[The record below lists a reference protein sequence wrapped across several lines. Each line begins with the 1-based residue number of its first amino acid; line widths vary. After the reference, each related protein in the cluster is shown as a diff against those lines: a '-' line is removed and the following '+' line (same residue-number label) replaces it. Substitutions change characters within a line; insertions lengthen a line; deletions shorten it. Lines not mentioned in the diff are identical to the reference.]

1 MALAASPVARANLGP
16 NLALYSHCTTRA
28 KSLALPMRSFFMLAA
43 AIAIGLV
50 CSLVHATPFS
60 TLTCSSFDN
69 VAGAIQMPHQ
79 AALVASR
86 HWNEL
91 DDVQGS
97 RQAWTTAVGRRP
109 AVRWRFHSGPSV
121 LDSPRIRTRLQAC
134 RIQPGL
140 GAWPGLPS
148 VQTPPLACLPVAT
161 RCCFLCL
168 ATHWRTLDRSHTAS
182 KSPPPPFPRRR
193 GSSGSAIEVAF
204 PA

>member
-1 MALAASPVARANLGP
+1 
-16 NLALYSHCTTRA
+16 
-28 KSLALPMRSFFMLAA
+28 MRSFFMMA

-50 CSLVHATPFS
+50 CSLVHATPFT

-86 HWNEL
+86 HRNEL

-140 GAWPGLPS
+140 GAWPGLAWPG
-148 VQTPPLACLPVAT
+148 LACL
-161 RCCFLCL
+161 
-168 ATHWRTLDRSHTAS
+168 AS
-182 KSPPPPFPRRR
+182 KRPHWPARCDAMLFSLSCYPLANTRSIAHSIKVAPSPIPSTRFERERD
-193 GSSGSAIEVAF
+193 
-204 PA
+204 